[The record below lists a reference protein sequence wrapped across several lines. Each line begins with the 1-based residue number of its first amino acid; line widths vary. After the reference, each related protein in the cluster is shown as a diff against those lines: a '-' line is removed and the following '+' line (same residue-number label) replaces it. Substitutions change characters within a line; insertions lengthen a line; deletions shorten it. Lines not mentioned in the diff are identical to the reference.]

1 MAVKPLPKKF
11 VKADGKAV
19 KVLVIDDDPFI
30 AGIYTLTL
38 AKEGFEVTLAR
49 DGFEGIKM
57 AGQLRPD
64 IILLDILMPGI
75 DGFETLKRLKKDEAL
90 KNIPVVILTSLT
102 QKEDVE
108 QGMGLGAVS
117 FLRKTQTLPAECLT
131 KIREVL
137 KL

>member
-1 MAVKPLPKKF
+1 MATKPPVKKAI
-11 VKADGKAV
+11 KADGSAI

-38 AKEGFEVTLAR
+38 TKEGFEVTLAR
-49 DGFEGIKM
+49 DGFEGIKL
-57 AGQLRPD
+57 AASLRPD
-64 IILLDILMPGI
+64 IIMLDILMPGI
-75 DGFETLKRLKKDEAL
+75 DGFETLRRLKRDEAL
-90 KNIPVVILTSLT
+90 KGIPVVILTSLA

-108 QGMGLGAVS
+108 QGMNLGATS
-117 FLRKTQTLPAECLT
+117 FLRKTQTLPTDCLA